1 MAAVYICHPK
11 RSAVGRYGGA
21 LADIRPD
28 DLLAQVIKAV
38 LADAP
43 EFDHSAIDDVFMG
56 CANQSGEDNRNVARM
71 SVLLSGLPETVPAN
85 TINRLCGSGLDAI
98 GTAYR
103 AIASGEMALV
113 LAGGVESMT
122 RAPFVMGKPEKAYD
136 RSQTLQDTTMGWR
149 FINKKLDEMYG
160 TEAMPRTAE
169 NLAEKYNISRE
180 DQDAFALW
188 SQQKTAQAQN
198 DGRLAAEITPI
209 TIERRKKDALIV
221 DTDEHPRPDST
232 IEALQKLRP
241 IYKDG
246 TITAG
251 NASGIN
257 DGAAAMLIASEAAVK
272 KYGLTPIAKIEG
284 MATAGVLPTIMG
296 IGPVPATQKLLD
308 RLNLSLDDID
318 IIELNEAFAAQVLA
332 CSRQLGLDDDDAR
345 INPRGGSI
353 ALGHPLGASGARIL
367 ISAVHELQHTKKDR
381 ALCTMCIGVGQGI
394 ALVVSRVGE
403 A

>member
-1 MAAVYICHPK
+1 M
-11 RSAVGRYGGA
+11 
-21 LADIRPD
+21 
-28 DLLAQVIKAV
+28 
-38 LADAP
+38 
-43 EFDHSAIDDVFMG
+43 
-56 CANQSGEDNRNVARM
+56 
-71 SVLLSGLPETVPAN
+71 
-85 TINRLCGSGLDAI
+85 
-98 GTAYR
+98 
-103 AIASGEMALV
+103 

-221 DTDEHPRPDST
+221 DTDEHPRPDSS

-246 TITAG
+246 TVTAG

-284 MATAGVLPTIMG
+284 MATAGVLPEIMG

-308 RLNLSLDDID
+308 RLNLNLDDID

-367 ISAVHELQHTKKDR
+367 ISAIHELQHTKKDR

>member
-28 DLLAQVIKAV
+28 DMLAQVIKAV
-38 LADAP
+38 IDDAP
-43 EFDHSAIDDVFMG
+43 DFDHSAIEDAFIG

-85 TINRLCGSGLDAI
+85 TINRLCGSGLDAV
-98 GTAYR
+98 GTAFR
-103 AIASGEMALV
+103 AIASGEMDLV

-122 RAPFVMGKPEKAYD
+122 RAPFVMGKPEKAYG

-149 FINKKLDEMYG
+149 FINKKLDAMYG
-160 TEAMPRTAE
+160 TEAMPQTAE
-169 NLAEKYNISRE
+169 NLAKQYDISRE
-180 DQDAFALW
+180 DQDSFALW
-188 SQQKTAQAQN
+188 SQQKAAAAQDNGQ
-198 DGRLAAEITPI
+198 LAAEITPI
-209 TIERRKKDALIV
+209 TIERRNKDALIV

-232 IEALQKLRP
+232 IEALEKLRP

-246 TITAG
+246 TVTAG

-257 DGAAAMLIASEAAVK
+257 DGAAAMLIASAAAVE
-272 KYGLTPIAKIEG
+272 KYGLTPVAKIEG
-284 MATAGVLPTIMG
+284 MATAGVLPEIMG
-296 IGPVPATQKLLD
+296 IGPVPATQKLLKK
-308 RLNLSLDDID
+308 LNLTLDDMD

-332 CSRQLGLDDDDAR
+332 CSRALGLDDRDPR

-367 ISAVHELQHTKKDR
+367 ISAVHELQRTDAQR

-394 ALVVSRVGE
+394 ALIVSRVGE
-403 A
+403 E